1 MGLFER
7 KIRPAYVTAPV
18 EPPVPDEVRVADL
31 DDKLSVLARTV
42 NRVPG
47 VCDWLIDRRN
57 AIRPG
62 RPVPDPIES
71 IIDNDREN
79 P

>member
-1 MGLFER
+1 MSLFER
-7 KIRPAYVTAPV
+7 RIRPATAPA
-18 EPPVPDEVRVADL
+18 ELPVPDESKVADI
-31 DDKLSVLARTV
+31 DGKLSVLAQTV

-62 RPVPDPIES
+62 RPVQDPIES

>member
-1 MGLFER
+1 MALFER
-7 KIRPAYVTAPV
+7 RIRPATAPA
-18 EPPVPDEVRVADL
+18 EPPVPDEAKVADI
-31 DDKLSVLARTV
+31 DDKLGVLARTV

-62 RPVPDPIES
+62 RPGQDPIES
-71 IIDNDREN
+71 IIDNRREN